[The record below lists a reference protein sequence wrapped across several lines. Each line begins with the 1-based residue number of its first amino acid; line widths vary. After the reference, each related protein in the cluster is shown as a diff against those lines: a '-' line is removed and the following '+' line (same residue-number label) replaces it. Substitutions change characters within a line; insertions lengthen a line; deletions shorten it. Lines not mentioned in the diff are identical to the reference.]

1 MDEIIKVISE
11 RLDVSESVV
20 REAIKVLLAFI
31 QRRTAGT
38 KLEKIIAEIP
48 GASSLL
54 AEIPDAKLSDG
65 AGLFSRLA
73 GPLEDAARAL
83 SGLRSAGLDTKQIGP
98 FIQAFLEKA
107 REIAG
112 PEVVE
117 EFLRQVPILRSL
129 VRF

>member
-1 MDEIIKVISE
+1 MDQIIKVIGE
-11 RLDVSESVV
+11 RLGLSESVV

-31 QRRTAGT
+31 QKRTAGT

-48 GASSLL
+48 GASALL
-54 AEIPDAKLSDG
+54 AEIPAMNLSDG

-83 SGLRSAGLDTKQIGP
+83 SGLRSAGLETNQIGP
-98 FIQAFLEKA
+98 FIRTFLEKS

-117 EFLRQVPILRSL
+117 EFLKQVPVLRSL
-129 VRF
+129 VKF